1 TDKHIK
7 IANLGIPAVDP
18 KGSTVTE
25 HNPSSAQ
32 TPTGATSTV
41 QQPGKTSWGAKVLV
55 AGAASLAL
63 IVATVAG
70 YQMGAGAGQ
79 PDGSASLAES
89 ASAAGIDPAIPGS
102 DDDTDDTDV
111 GEAAS
116 PGSDAPAPRFDPDAA
131 IQAPANRGMLHVKP
145 ISVAI
150 PRIDVSSTL
159 VNLGLNA
166 DNSLEVPEDYSK
178 AGWYDRG
185 SYPGDKGGPP
195 ALIVGHVD
203 NSEGPA
209 VFYELDQLKIG
220 DEILVTRADGSTA
233 VFVVYD
239 GEQFPKNS
247 LPTDEIY
254 ADRKGS
260 ELVLITCSG
269 DFDVEA
275 GSYLDNYVVRAKLD
289 RERSGLDA

>member
-1 TDKHIK
+1 M
-7 IANLGIPAVDP
+7 AV
-18 KGSTVTE
+18 
-25 HNPSSAQ
+25 
-32 TPTGATSTV
+32 
-41 QQPGKTSWGAKVLV
+41 V
-55 AGAASLAL
+55 AGAASLTL
-63 IVATVAG
+63 VIATMVG
-70 YQMGAGAGQ
+70 YQLGADSSESEAT
-79 PDGSASLAES
+79 ASLAES
-89 ASAAGIDPAIPGS
+89 AAAAGVDPAIPGS
-102 DDDTDDTDV
+102 AEDTPEEPV
-111 GEAAS
+111 AA

-131 IQAPANRGMLHVKP
+131 IQAPTTRGMLHVKP

-159 VNLGLNA
+159 VKLGLNA

-178 AGWYDRG
+178 AGWYTRG
-185 SYPGDKGGPP
+185 SYPGDNGGPP

-209 VFYELDQLKIG
+209 VFYDLDQLKIG
-220 DEILVTRADGSTA
+220 DEILVTREDGSTA

-239 GEQFPKNS
+239 GQQFPKNS
-247 LPTDEIY
+247 LPTEELY
-254 ADRKGS
+254 ADRDDS
-260 ELVLITCSG
+260 EIVLITCSG